1 MNPLS
6 SYLQP
11 LPLIAVLRG
20 ITPEEIP
27 SVGGALAGAG
37 FRVLEVPLNSPRPF
51 DSIAALADEFGD
63 RCLVGAG
70 TVTAESEVNEVAA
83 AYRTRWS
90 GIQDWFADEP
100 RQAVEEADVLV
111 AKTIRRLVERFAAE
125 RRSLEAQLEHPD
137 RVSSEELH
145 QAMRRYR
152 SFFER
157 VLSA

>member
-1 MNPLS
+1 MSTPA
-6 SYLQP
+6 
-11 LPLIAVLRG
+11 LIA
-20 ITPEEIP
+20 I
-27 SVGGALAGAG
+27 LA
-37 FRVLEVPLNSPRPF
+37 VV
-51 DSIAALADEFGD
+51 IV
-63 RCLVGAG
+63 LVGAWMFMMRRRTRLKEQLG
-70 TVTAESEVNEVAA
+70 PENGPLLVNEVAA

-90 GIQDWFADEP
+90 GIQDWFVDEP

-111 AKTIRRLVERFAAE
+111 AKTIRRLVEGFAAE

>member
-1 MNPLS
+1 MSTPALVAIVAVVIVLVGS
-6 SYLQP
+6 WMFMMQRRRLKKQLGPEFQP
-11 LPLIAVLRG
+11 L
-20 ITPEEIP
+20 
-27 SVGGALAGAG
+27 
-37 FRVLEVPLNSPRPF
+37 
-51 DSIAALADEFGD
+51 
-63 RCLVGAG
+63 LVD
-70 TVTAESEVNEVAA
+70 EVAA

-111 AKTIRRLVERFAAE
+111 AKTIRRLVEGFAAE

-137 RVSSEELH
+137 RASSEELR

>member
-1 MNPLS
+1 MSTPALIAIVAVVIVS
-6 SYLQP
+6 VGAWMFMMQRRTRLKKQLGPEFQP
-11 LPLIAVLRG
+11 L
-20 ITPEEIP
+20 
-27 SVGGALAGAG
+27 
-37 FRVLEVPLNSPRPF
+37 
-51 DSIAALADEFGD
+51 
-63 RCLVGAG
+63 LVD
-70 TVTAESEVNEVAA
+70 EVAA

-111 AKTIRRLVERFAAE
+111 AKTIRRLVEGFAAE
-125 RRSLEAQLEHPD
+125 RRSLEAQLAHPD
-137 RVSSEELH
+137 RASSEELH

>member
-1 MNPLS
+1 MSTPALVAIVAVVIVLVGS
-6 SYLQP
+6 WMFMMQRRRLKKQLGPEFQP
-11 LPLIAVLRG
+11 L
-20 ITPEEIP
+20 
-27 SVGGALAGAG
+27 
-37 FRVLEVPLNSPRPF
+37 
-51 DSIAALADEFGD
+51 
-63 RCLVGAG
+63 LVD
-70 TVTAESEVNEVAA
+70 EVAA

-111 AKTIRRLVERFAAE
+111 AKTIRRLVEGFAAE
-125 RRSLEAQLEHPD
+125 RRSLEAQLAHPD
-137 RVSSEELH
+137 RASSEELH